1 MVREREKES
10 VAEFRRSILH
20 QEAKFCPIEE
30 FLQLLCGSSAQV
42 NLSTLFIFFDDQVE
56 VLAGVSP
63 DPWVQTSRR
72 SARYSA
78 RMSEELSRS

>member
-1 MVREREKES
+1 MGSKETWLEREREKES

-42 NLSTLFIFFDDQVE
+42 NLSTLLIFFDDQVE
-56 VLAGVSP
+56 VLSKISSV
-63 DPWVQTSRR
+63 PWFQFS
-72 SARYSA
+72 
-78 RMSEELSRS
+78 